1 MVRERFDIHIHT
13 VRRCCSEWSCG
24 TSIDADA
31 GVGVVAQVVG
41 SILNFSGSNS
51 GHSTPKTNILHLR
64 VSALKVSGEKS
75 WELVSSKPLG
85 EKRGVTFRSQST
97 GGTTLEEIGN
107 TAKEA
112 RKSAALDGQQGRV
125 VTMVIS

>member
-1 MVRERFDIHIHT
+1 MC
-13 VRRCCSEWSCG
+13 RRKLW
-24 TSIDADA
+24 
-31 GVGVVAQVVG
+31 
-41 SILNFSGSNS
+41 
-51 GHSTPKTNILHLR
+51 
-64 VSALKVSGEKS
+64 
-75 WELVSSKPLG
+75 

-125 VTMVIS
+125 VTMFISETDYLEAVYQVLRLPMGLMELSAYGAVVLWKNIII